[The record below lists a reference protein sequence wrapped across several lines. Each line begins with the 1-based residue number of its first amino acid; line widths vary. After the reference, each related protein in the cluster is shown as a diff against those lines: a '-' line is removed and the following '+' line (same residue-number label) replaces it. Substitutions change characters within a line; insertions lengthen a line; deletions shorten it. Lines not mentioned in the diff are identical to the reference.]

1 MLWLYRVCG
10 LGLCVLAGCGAPPRE
25 GITVYAAA
33 STRAALQEIAAEY
46 QAQTGN
52 AVVLNAGP
60 SSTLAR
66 QIAQGGRA
74 DLFLSAD
81 ERWAD
86 YLAEKDLVADRRD
99 LLTNRLVVIVPA
111 ESTLRLADLAV
122 LDGPEVTR
130 LALAGPEVP
139 AGRYAREALARAG
152 VWDRVRG
159 RVLEGGD
166 VRAALT
172 YVARGEA
179 EAGIVYASDVVDNPR
194 VRVAFEVP
202 AALHTPIRY
211 PLVRIR
217 GTPREASA
225 QAFAAN
231 LASPEAAAC
240 FRRYGFGIVADG
252 GRRLDVL
259 NIQAP
264 QRLE

>member
-1 MLWLYRVCG
+1 MSWRYSVCG
-10 LGLCVLAGCGAPPRE
+10 LGLCLLAGCGGPPRE
-25 GITVYAAA
+25 AVTVYAAA
-33 STRAALQEIAAEY
+33 STREALQEIAADY
-46 QAQTGN
+46 QAQTGTGV
-52 AVVLNAGP
+52 ALNLGP

-66 QIAQGGRA
+66 QIAQGGSA

-81 ERWAD
+81 KRWAD

-99 LLTNRLVVIVPA
+99 LLTNRLVVIVPV
-111 ESTLRLADLAV
+111 ESTVRTADLAA
-122 LDGPEVTR
+122 LDSPEVTR

-172 YVARGEA
+172 YVARVEA
-179 EAGIVYASDVVDNPR
+179 EAGLVYASDVVDNPR

-217 GTPREASA
+217 GTPREVAA
-225 QAFAAN
+225 QAFAAY
-231 LASPEAAAC
+231 LASPAAVAS
-240 FRRYGFGIVADG
+240 FRRYGFGLAADPKHEALPDSAL
-252 GRRLDVL
+252 RPT
-259 NIQAP
+259 Q
-264 QRLE
+264 